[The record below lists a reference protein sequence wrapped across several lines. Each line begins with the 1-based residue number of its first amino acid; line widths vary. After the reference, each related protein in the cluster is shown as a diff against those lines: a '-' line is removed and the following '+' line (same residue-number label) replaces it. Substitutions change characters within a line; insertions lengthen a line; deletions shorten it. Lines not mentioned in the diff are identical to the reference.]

1 MFANNS
7 DTTKYINPDNTD
19 WLAQLNDVI
28 LEYIE
33 KEDLSN
39 AFLAQKMNVS
49 ESHFYRLVKERTGK
63 TPNKYIRVLKLNF
76 AKTLLESGKFE
87 HISTVA
93 YQVGFKRVDY
103 FSRLFEEQFGVRP
116 KVLIDKKSPL
126 NLSRG

>member
-49 ESHFYRLVKERTGK
+49 ESHFYRLVKAKTGMS
-63 TPNKYIRVLKLNF
+63 PNLYVRELKLNF
-76 AKTLLESGKFE
+76 AKALIKSKEYSLVSE
-87 HISTVA
+87 IA
-93 YQVGFKRVDY
+93 YRVGFRRVDY
-103 FSRLFEEQFGVRP
+103 FSRLFLQQFGRRP
-116 KVLIDKKSPL
+116 KAILEEIINHQGK
-126 NLSRG
+126 